1 MVRARAVLALVGVF
15 LLAPAL
21 AAVMIGVL
29 LLFGVDPH
37 LVFLPGH
44 LVKSGLEVLGIRAP
58 NPVGVLSTV
67 VCWWAIVLA
76 VWLALRRVIAARR
89 ATNPQ
94 KTRE

>member
-1 MVRARAVLALVGVF
+1 MVRARVVLALVGVF

-44 LVKSGLEVLGIRAP
+44 LVKSGLEGLGIHAP
-58 NPVGVLSTV
+58 NQVGVLSTV
-67 VCWWAIVLA
+67 VCWWALILA
-76 VWLALRRVIAARR
+76 VWLLLRRIITARR
-89 ATNPQ
+89 GTNPPE
-94 KTRE
+94 TR